1 MERAIVPTVDQLDQR
16 INEVLAARL
25 RPNTL
30 RAYKAALKSYAN
42 FCKATAQDPAQPLTL
57 LRYLQYMADR
67 PEKPAKYATLSLQ
80 AAAIRQAF
88 PETNAEIVRKWLGAY
103 AKQSTSEPTRK
114 AALNGRFLHLIRWD
128 SGVKGLRDRA
138 LILVGFFGAL
148 RRSELVGLNI
158 KDVEFTPKGMYLKIR
173 RAKTAKGGEVQKI
186 GILYAQNPAI
196 CPVRALQADLAVRKK
211 LGGEAL
217 FTRMRHNTLTKD
229 RLSAHAVALI
239 VKDYAD
245 RLGLDPNLFGGHSLR
260 AGFATTAALMGATED
275 EIAFQT
281 GHKNFSVLRGYIRR
295 ATLFER
301 NAVSRIANSL

>member
-1 MERAIVPTVDQLDQR
+1 MTHAIVPKVDQLDQR
-16 INEVLAARL
+16 INEVLRGRL

-67 PEKPAKYATLSLQ
+67 PERPAKYATLSLH

-186 GILYAQNPAI
+186 GILYAQNPDI
-196 CPVRALQADLAVRKK
+196 CPVRALKEYLAVRRQK
-211 LGGEAL
+211 GGEAL
-217 FTRMRHNTLTKD
+217 FTRMRHNTLTTD
-229 RLSAHAVALI
+229 RLSAQSVALI

-245 RLGLDPNLFGGHSLR
+245 RLGLDPKEFSGHSLR
-260 AGFATTAALMGATED
+260 AGCITTAAELGAPEWQ
-275 EIAFQT
+275 IQRHSR
-281 GHKNFSVLRGYIRR
+281 HKSLRVLHTYIRP
-295 ATLFER
+295 AQIFEH
-301 NAVSRIANSL
+301 NITEVLGKCL